1 MFTPSAINKFTCK
14 RISVRLL
21 GEEDDGDEGEGV
33 PMETEVEA
41 AGHASTSTPKR
52 SGKRTRAST
61 SSAVPQ
67 DAFQVILDRLDGLRK
82 VQTEQSE
89 RMIAMQDQ
97 LDILFAKFDSIATHH
112 GH

>member
-1 MFTPSAINKFTCK
+1 
-14 RISVRLL
+14 
-21 GEEDDGDEGEGV
+21 
-33 PMETEVEA
+33 METETEG
-41 AGHASTSTPKR
+41 AGQASTSTPRR

-67 DAFQVILDRLDGLRK
+67 DTFQVILDRLDGLRE

-97 LDILFAKFDSIATHH
+97 LDILSAKFDSFATHH
-112 GH
+112 GN